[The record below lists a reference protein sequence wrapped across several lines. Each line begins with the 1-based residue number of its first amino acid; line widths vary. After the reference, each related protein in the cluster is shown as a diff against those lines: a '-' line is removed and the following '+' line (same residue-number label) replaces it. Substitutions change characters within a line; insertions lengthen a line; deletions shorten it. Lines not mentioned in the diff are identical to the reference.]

1 MRLPTI
7 HLNGTDPQTL
17 LDAYTAAHE
26 AVRAA
31 TTALDAIPVNAR
43 DYYPQGD
50 RAAFDAYRE
59 HSERIRHLAA
69 LAEELHQVIS
79 HIDAEMDARKTA
91 CVRRSK
97 PEE

>member
-1 MRLPTI
+1 MLLPTI

-17 LDAYTAAHE
+17 HDAYTTAYE

-59 HSERIRHLAA
+59 QSARIAQLAWI
-69 LAEELHQVIS
+69 AEELHQVIS
-79 HIDAEMDARKTA
+79 HIDAEMDAR
-91 CVRRSK
+91 RR
-97 PEE
+97 